1 MIMLVAVEP
10 QNKKKIGVARGRTE
24 GAAMGGLTRRSFL
37 RVSAIAG
44 GGLLLSA
51 YIEPLEKGAAW
62 AQQPPAVPALNPNA
76 FVKIAPNGIVTII
89 AKNPEEGQGVRVMLP
104 MLIAEELDV
113 AWKDV
118 RIEQGDVNFAKY
130 GLQVAGGSTATPNNW
145 LPMRQVGAAARQ
157 MLVAAAAQT
166 WSVAET
172 ECTTSEGR
180 VMHKA
185 SNRSVAYGEI
195 AEKAAAMTPP
205 DLTTVKLKDPKDF
218 KIIGTSIPNV
228 DIGKIVTG
236 KPLYGIDFKLPGM
249 MWAVF
254 VKCPVFAGRVISAN
268 TEEIKKIPGVKTAF
282 VVEGGND
289 LTGLLCG
296 VAIVADNWWIANTAK
311 KQLKVEWDEGKTAT
325 QSSVGFSEK
334 AAELSKDKPQRTL
347 RTDGDAAGT
356 LASGV
361 KTVEA
366 AYAYPFLAHAP
377 MEPQNCTARF
387 VDGKLEMWVPS
398 QTPQRGLPQVA
409 KTLGI
414 TDADITIHLPR
425 MGGGFGRRL
434 TNDYMIEGGYIAKQL
449 GGTPVK
455 LLWSREDDMHH
466 DFYRPAG
473 FHYLKGAVDASG
485 KLVAWQNHFVSFGDG
500 EKFAPSAQISA
511 DEFPGRFIA
520 NYALQSSVMP
530 TGVPTGAMRAPGS
543 NAIAFVMQSFID
555 ELAHAAG
562 KDPVEFRLAL
572 LKTPAMDAAPV
583 AAGGQPTPAAFLFNA
598 DRMRSV
604 LELVAE
610 KSEWGKRKLP
620 KDTGMGVA
628 FHFSH
633 RGYFAEVAEVRVTQG
648 ANGTKLRVNKVWVA
662 GDVGSQIIHPSGA
675 LNEAQGSVIEG
686 LSHLMGYEITIDRGR
701 AVQSNF
707 HEYPPLR
714 MNQVPPE
721 IEVQFLKTDNP
732 PTGLGEPALPPVLP
746 AVCNAIFAVTGKRIR
761 ALPLAKQG
769 YSWA

>member
-1 MIMLVAVEP
+1 MLMLEAAEP
-10 QNKKKIGVARGRTE
+10 RNI
-24 GAAMGGLTRRSFL
+24 TRRSFL
-37 RVSAIAG
+37 RVTAIAG
-44 GGLLLSA
+44 GGMLLSA
-51 YIEPLEKGAAW
+51 YIDPLEKSLAR
-62 AQQPPAVPALNPNA
+62 AQQPPAPTLSPNA
-76 FVKIAPNGIVTII
+76 FIRISPDGIVTII
-89 AKNPEEGQGVRVMLP
+89 AKNPEEGQGVRTMLP

-113 AWKDV
+113 EWKNV
-118 RIEQGDVNFAKY
+118 RVEQGDVNFAKY

-166 WSVAET
+166 WSVPEA
-172 ECTTSEGR
+172 ECTTAAGR
-180 VMHKA
+180 VQHAA
-185 SNRSVAYGEI
+185 SNRSVGYGEI
-195 AEKAAAMTPP
+195 AAKAAELTPP
-205 DLTTVKLKDPKDF
+205 ELASVKLKDPKDF

-228 DIGKIVTG
+228 DISSIVRG

-249 MWAVF
+249 LWAVF
-254 VKCPVFAGRVISAN
+254 VKCPVFAGRVVSAN
-268 TEEIKKIPGVKTAF
+268 TDEIKKIPGVKHAF
-282 VVEGGND
+282 VVEGGSD

-296 VAIVADNWWIANTAK
+296 VAIVADNWWIANSAK
-311 KQLKVEWDEGKTAT
+311 KQLKVQWDEGKTAT
-325 QSSVGFSEK
+325 QSSVGFAAK
-334 AAELSKDKPQRTL
+334 AEELSKDKPQRTL
-347 RTDGDAAGT
+347 RTDGDAEGT
-356 LASGV
+356 LTSGV
-361 KTVEA
+361 KTLEA

-414 TDADITIHLPR
+414 SDSDITIHLPR

-449 GGTPVK
+449 NGTPVK

-473 FHYLKGAVDASG
+473 YHFLKGAVDSSG
-485 KLVAWQNHFVSFGDG
+485 KLVAWRNHFVSFGEG
-500 EKFAPSAQISA
+500 ERFASAAGISA
-511 DEFPGRFIA
+511 DEFPGRYIG
-520 NYALQSSVMP
+520 NYALHSSVMAM
-530 TGVPTGAMRAPGS
+530 GVPTGAMRAPGS
-543 NAIAFVMQSFID
+543 NGIAFVMQSFID

-562 KDPVEFRLAL
+562 RDPVEFRLAL
-572 LKTPAMDAAPV
+572 LNTPAMEAAP
-583 AAGGQPTPAAFLFNA
+583 APAGGQPTPAAFLFNA
-598 DRMRSV
+598 QRMRGV

-610 KSEWGKRKLP
+610 KSGWGKRSLP
-620 KDTGMGVA
+620 KDTAMGVA

-633 RGYFAEVAEVRVTQG
+633 RGYFAEVAEVRVS
-648 ANGTKLRVNKVWVA
+648 NGTKLKVNKVWVA
-662 GDVGSQIIHPSGA
+662 GDVGNQIINPSCA

-686 LSHLMGYEITIDRGR
+686 LSHLMGYEIIIDRGR
-701 AVQSNF
+701 AMQSNF
-707 HEYPPLR
+707 NEYPPLR

-721 IEVQFLKTDNP
+721 IEVHFLKTDNP
-732 PTGLGEPALPPVLP
+732 PTGLGEPVLPPVLP

-761 ALPLAKQG
+761 TLPLAKHG